1 VARQAAHGPCRA
13 SPLATLGIAGIAC
26 VSSEPLAGRVA
37 VVTGGTG
44 GIGAAICK
52 ALAQAGAAVTVGY
65 NSASEK
71 AEAML
76 GELPGGGHMALRM
89 PVTDTAAL
97 SDAIA
102 AVDKRHARLD
112 LLVNS
117 AGITRFVPHGD
128 LDTLD
133 DALISRI
140 LDVNVRGVIAS
151 VRAALPVMR
160 RSGGGAIVNI
170 SSIAGVTAMG
180 SNIAYCASKAAV
192 DNLTKSLARAL
203 APDIRVVSVSP
214 GLVDTEFVRGL
225 DQSWRDE
232 QAGRTPLRR
241 LAAPEEVA
249 RAVLA
254 VGTTLTFMTGAILP
268 VDGGRPLG

>member
-1 VARQAAHGPCRA
+1 M
-13 SPLATLGIAGIAC
+13 
-26 VSSEPLAGRVA
+26 SSQPLAGRVA

-52 ALAQAGAAVTVGY
+52 TLAQAGAAVAIGY

-76 GELPGGGHMALRM
+76 GALPGDGHMALRM
-89 PVTDTAAL
+89 PVTDSAAL
-97 SDAIA
+97 KDAIA
-102 AVDKRHARLD
+102 AVDKRHSRLD

-128 LDTLD
+128 LDALD
-133 DALISRI
+133 DALITRI

-151 VRAALPVMR
+151 VRAAVPLMLR
-160 RSGGGAIVNI
+160 GDGGGAIVNI
-170 SSIAGVTAMG
+170 SSIAGVTGMG

-232 QAGRTPLRR
+232 QASRTPLRR

-254 VGTTLTFMTGAILP
+254 AGTSLTFMTGAILP
-268 VDGGRPLG
+268 VDGGRPLA

>member
-1 VARQAAHGPCRA
+1 M
-13 SPLATLGIAGIAC
+13 
-26 VSSEPLAGRVA
+26 SSQPLAGRVA

-44 GIGAAICK
+44 GIGTAICK
-52 ALAQAGAAVTVGY
+52 TLAQAGAAVAVGY

-76 GELPGGGHMALRM
+76 GELPGDGHMALRM
-89 PVTDTAAL
+89 PVTDSAAL
-97 SDAIA
+97 KDAIA

-128 LDTLD
+128 LDGLD
-133 DALISRI
+133 DALISSI
-140 LDVNVRGVIAS
+140 LNVRGVVAS
-151 VRAALPVMR
+151 VRAATPLMR
-160 RSGGGAIVNI
+160 RGEGGAIVNI

-180 SNIAYCASKAAV
+180 SNIVYCASKAAV

-225 DQSWRDE
+225 DQGWRDE

-241 LAAPEEVA
+241 LADPEEVA

-254 VGTTLTFMTGAILP
+254 VGTSLTFMTGAILP

>member
-1 VARQAAHGPCRA
+1 MARQAHHGPRRA

-52 ALAQAGAAVTVGY
+52 ALAEAGAAVAIGY

-76 GELPGGGHMALRM
+76 GELPGDGHMALRM

-97 SDAIA
+97 SEAIA
-102 AVDKRHARLD
+102 TLDERHSRLD

-128 LDTLD
+128 LDALD

-151 VRAALPVMR
+151 VRAALPLMR

-180 SNIAYCASKAAV
+180 SNIVYCASKAAV

-254 VGTTLTFMTGAILP
+254 VSTSLTFMTGAILP

>member
-1 VARQAAHGPCRA
+1 MSSQ
-13 SPLATLGIAGIAC
+13 PLA
-26 VSSEPLAGRVA
+26 SRVA
-37 VVTGGTG
+37 VVTGGAG

-52 ALAQAGAAVTVGY
+52 ALAEAGATVAIGY
-65 NSASEK
+65 NSSGEK
-71 AEAML
+71 AGAML
-76 GELPGGGHMALRM
+76 GALPGDGHMALSM
-89 PVTDTAAL
+89 PVTDSAAL
-97 SDAIA
+97 RQAIA
-102 AVDKRHARLD
+102 AVDKRHSRLD

-128 LDTLD
+128 LDALD
-133 DALISRI
+133 DALTSSI

-151 VRAALPVMR
+151 VRAALPLMR

-170 SSIAGVTAMG
+170 SSIAAVTAMG

-203 APDIRVVSVSP
+203 APEIRVMSVSP

-232 QAGRTPLRR
+232 QAGRTPPPQAGGPRGSGSRR
-241 LAAPEEVA
+241 SRGRDELDLHHRRHPVRGRRQASRLTRSKCPPDSPRSQAPLAGPKS
-249 RAVLA
+249 
-254 VGTTLTFMTGAILP
+254 
-268 VDGGRPLG
+268 

>member
-1 VARQAAHGPCRA
+1 
-13 SPLATLGIAGIAC
+13 
-26 VSSEPLAGRVA
+26 VA

-52 ALAQAGAAVTVGY
+52 ALAQADAAVIVGY
-65 NSASEK
+65 NSAGEK

-76 GELPGGGHMALRM
+76 GELPGEGHMALRM

-97 SDAIA
+97 KDAIA

-128 LDTLD
+128 LDGLD

-140 LDVNVRGVIAS
+140 LDVNVHGVIAS
-151 VRAALPVMR
+151 VRAAVPLMR
-160 RSGGGAIVNI
+160 RSGGGVIVNI

-180 SNIAYCASKAAV
+180 SNIVYCASKAAV
-192 DNLTKSLARAL
+192 DNLTKSRACARHQGRFGLAGPGRHRVRARAGSRL
-203 APDIRVVSVSP
+203 
-214 GLVDTEFVRGL
+214 
-225 DQSWRDE
+225 
-232 QAGRTPLRR
+232 AGRASRPHPATQARR
-241 LAAPEEVA
+241 A
-249 RAVLA
+249 
-254 VGTTLTFMTGAILP
+254 
-268 VDGGRPLG
+268 

>member
-1 VARQAAHGPCRA
+1 M
-13 SPLATLGIAGIAC
+13 
-26 VSSEPLAGRVA
+26 SSQPLAGRVA

-52 ALAQAGAAVTVGY
+52 TLPQAGAAVAVGY

-71 AEAML
+71 AKAML
-76 GELPGGGHMALRM
+76 GELPGDGHMALRM

-97 SDAIA
+97 KDAIA

-128 LDTLD
+128 LDALD

-140 LDVNVRGVIAS
+140 LDVNVRGV
-151 VRAALPVMR
+151 RAAVPVMR
-160 RSGGGAIVNI
+160 RGDGGAIVNI

-180 SNIAYCASKAAV
+180 SNIVYCASKAAV

-254 VGTTLTFMTGAILP
+254 AGTSLTFMTGAILP

>member
-1 VARQAAHGPCRA
+1 M
-13 SPLATLGIAGIAC
+13 
-26 VSSEPLAGRVA
+26 SSQPLAGRVA

-52 ALAQAGAAVTVGY
+52 TLAQAGAAVAVGY

-97 SDAIA
+97 KDAIA
-102 AVDKRHARLD
+102 AVDKRHSRLD

-128 LDTLD
+128 LDALD

-151 VRAALPVMR
+151 VRAAVPLMR
-160 RSGGGAIVNI
+160 RSETAVRSSTSPRSPASRRWGAT
-170 SSIAGVTAMG
+170 SSIA
-180 SNIAYCASKAAV
+180 
-192 DNLTKSLARAL
+192 
-203 APDIRVVSVSP
+203 P
-214 GLVDTEFVRGL
+214 
-225 DQSWRDE
+225 
-232 QAGRTPLRR
+232 RR
-241 LAAPEEVA
+241 P
-249 RAVLA
+249 RW
-254 VGTTLTFMTGAILP
+254 TI
-268 VDGGRPLG
+268 

>member
-1 VARQAAHGPCRA
+1 MSPG
-13 SPLATLGIAGIAC
+13 PLAN
-26 VSSEPLAGRVA
+26 RVA
-37 VVTGGTG
+37 VVTGGAG
-44 GIGAAICK
+44 GIGTAICK
-52 ALAQAGAAVTVGY
+52 ALAEAGAAVVVGY
-65 NSASEK
+65 NASGEK
-71 AEAML
+71 AQAIL
-76 GELPGGGHMALRM
+76 GELPGDGHMALRM
-89 PVTDTAAL
+89 PVTDSAAL
-97 SDAIA
+97 KDAIT
-102 AVDKRHARLD
+102 AVDKRHSRLD

-128 LDTLD
+128 LDALD

-140 LDVNVRGVIAS
+140 LDVNVRGVIAG
-151 VRAALPVMR
+151 VRAALPLMR
-160 RSGGGAIVNI
+160 RGDAGAIVNI

-241 LAAPEEVA
+241 LADPAEVA
-249 RAVLA
+249 QAVLA
-254 VGTTLTFMTGAILP
+254 VATSLTFMTGAILP
-268 VDGGRPLG
+268 VDGGRPLA

>member
-1 VARQAAHGPCRA
+1 M
-13 SPLATLGIAGIAC
+13 
-26 VSSEPLAGRVA
+26 SSQSLAGRVA

-44 GIGAAICK
+44 GIGAAICRT
-52 ALAQAGAAVTVGY
+52 LAQAGAAVAIGY

-71 AEAML
+71 AEALL
-76 GELPGGGHMALRM
+76 GELPGDGHMALRM
-89 PVTDTAAL
+89 PVTDSAAL
-97 SDAIA
+97 KDAIA
-102 AVDKRHARLD
+102 AVDKRHSRLD

-128 LDTLD
+128 LDGLD

-140 LDVNVRGVIAS
+140 LDVNVRGLIAS
-151 VRAALPVMR
+151 VRAALPLMR

-180 SNIAYCASKAAV
+180 SNIVYCASKAAV
-192 DNLTKSLARAL
+192 DNLTKWLARAL
-203 APDIRVVSVSP
+203 APAARPAIRGVSVSP

-254 VGTTLTFMTGAILP
+254 VGTSLTFMTGAILP

>member
-1 VARQAAHGPCRA
+1 MA
-13 SPLATLGIAGIAC
+13 SQPLAN
-26 VSSEPLAGRVA
+26 RVA

-52 ALAQAGAAVTVGY
+52 ALAEAGAAVAVGY

-76 GELPGGGHMALRM
+76 GELPGDGHMALRM

-97 SDAIA
+97 SEAIA
-102 AVDKRHARLD
+102 TLDERHSRLD

-128 LDTLD
+128 LDALD
-133 DALISRI
+133 DALI
-140 LDVNVRGVIAS
+140 AS
-151 VRAALPVMR
+151 GRAALPLMR

-180 SNIAYCASKAAV
+180 SNIVYCASKAAV

-232 QAGRTPLRR
+232 QAGRTPLGR

-254 VGTTLTFMTGAILP
+254 VATSLTFMTGAILP

>member
-1 VARQAAHGPCRA
+1 M
-13 SPLATLGIAGIAC
+13 
-26 VSSEPLAGRVA
+26 SSQPLAGRVA

-52 ALAQAGAAVTVGY
+52 ALAQAGAAVAVGY

-76 GELPGGGHMALRM
+76 GELPGDGHMALRM
-89 PVTDTAAL
+89 PVTDSAAL
-97 SDAIA
+97 KDAIA

-128 LDTLD
+128 LDGLD

-151 VRAALPVMR
+151 VRAAR
-160 RSGGGAIVNI
+160 RSCGEEKGARSSTSPRSPALRRWGAT
-170 SSIAGVTAMG
+170 SSIAPP
-180 SNIAYCASKAAV
+180 
-192 DNLTKSLARAL
+192 RQ
-203 APDIRVVSVSP
+203 R
-214 GLVDTEFVRGL
+214 
-225 DQSWRDE
+225 W
-232 QAGRTPLRR
+232 
-241 LAAPEEVA
+241 
-249 RAVLA
+249 
-254 VGTTLTFMTGAILP
+254 TT
-268 VDGGRPLG
+268 

>member
-1 VARQAAHGPCRA
+1 MA
-13 SPLATLGIAGIAC
+13 SQ
-26 VSSEPLAGRVA
+26 PLAGRVA

-52 ALAQAGAAVTVGY
+52 TLAQAGAAVAVGY
-65 NSASEK
+65 NSVSEK
-71 AEAML
+71 AEAIL
-76 GELPGGGHMALRM
+76 GELPGGGHMALRK
-89 PVTDTAAL
+89 PVTDTDAL
-97 SDAIA
+97 KDAIA
-102 AVDKRHARLD
+102 AVDKRHSRLD

-128 LDTLD
+128 LDALD
-133 DALISRI
+133 DALITRI

-151 VRAALPVMR
+151 VRAAVPLMR
-160 RSGGGAIVNI
+160 RGDRGAIVNI

-180 SNIAYCASKAAV
+180 SNIVYCASKAAV

-232 QAGRTPLRR
+232 QASRTPLRR

-254 VGTTLTFMTGAILP
+254 AGTSLTFMTGAILP
-268 VDGGRPLG
+268 VDGGRPLA

>member
-1 VARQAAHGPCRA
+1 MA
-13 SPLATLGIAGIAC
+13 SQPLAN
-26 VSSEPLAGRVA
+26 RVA

-52 ALAQAGAAVTVGY
+52 ALAEAGAAVAVGY

-76 GELPGGGHMALRM
+76 GELPGDGHMALRM

-97 SDAIA
+97 SEAIA
-102 AVDKRHARLD
+102 TLDERHSRLD
-112 LLVNS
+112 LVVNS

-128 LDTLD
+128 LDALD

-151 VRAALPVMR
+151 VRAALPLMR

-170 SSIAGVTAMG
+170 SSIAGVTAIG
-180 SNIAYCASKAAV
+180 EQHR
-192 DNLTKSLARAL
+192 LLRL
-203 APDIRVVSVSP
+203 E
-214 GLVDTEFVRGL
+214 GRGR
-225 DQSWRDE
+225 QSDK
-232 QAGRTPLRR
+232 
-241 LAAPEEVA
+241 VA
-249 RAVLA
+249 RACACARHSRGFGLA
-254 VGTTLTFMTGAILP
+254 WSC
-268 VDGGRPLG
+268 RH

>member
-1 VARQAAHGPCRA
+1 M
-13 SPLATLGIAGIAC
+13 
-26 VSSEPLAGRVA
+26 SSQPLAGRVA

-52 ALAQAGAAVTVGY
+52 ALAEAGAAVAVGY
-65 NSASEK
+65 NSSGEK

-76 GELPGGGHMALRM
+76 GALPGGGHMALRM
-89 PVTDTAAL
+89 PVTDSAAL
-97 SDAIA
+97 EDAIA
-102 AVDKRHARLD
+102 AVDRRHSQVD

-128 LDTLD
+128 LDALD

-151 VRAALPVMR
+151 VRAAVPLMR
-160 RSGGGAIVNI
+160 RGGGGAIVNI

-214 GLVDTEFVRGL
+214 ALSTPSSCVD
-225 DQSWRDE
+225 WIK
-232 QAGRTPLRR
+232 AGGTSRPAARRCADWPTLRR
-241 LAAPEEVA
+241 SLSPCLRWE
-249 RAVLA
+249 RL
-254 VGTTLTFMTGAILP
+254 
-268 VDGGRPLG
+268 